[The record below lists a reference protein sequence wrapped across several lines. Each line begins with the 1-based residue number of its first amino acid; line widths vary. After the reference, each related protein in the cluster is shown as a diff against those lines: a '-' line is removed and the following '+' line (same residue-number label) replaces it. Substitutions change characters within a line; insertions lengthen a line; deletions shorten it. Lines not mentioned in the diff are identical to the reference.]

1 MIDEDG
7 YILREVW
14 GVKRIK
20 IPNGCIKCSECQ
32 GTGKVIKIF
41 RDPGPNEFMT
51 CLTCMGIGYVCNSQQ
66 TKANQWDLQEL
77 E

>member
-14 GVKRIK
+14 GVKRVK

-41 RDPGPNEFMT
+41 RDPGPNELMT

-66 TKANQWDLQEL
+66 FK
-77 E
+77 